1 MGIEPTPRLF
11 GRGTGFEVRQAHQH
25 PSAPTFIIDQALFR
39 RYVKF
44 LFFGDKLRK
53 VHAMRETFDRKIIY
67 LDNAA
72 TSWPKPEAV
81 YEAVDHA
88 MRYSGNASRS
98 GHRLALEAD
107 RLLYQTRKLLASF
120 FNVQDP
126 AQVVF
131 TKNCTEALNVALKG
145 LLKVGDH
152 VITTSMEHNSV
163 LRPLSRLQRSG
174 VEVTVLQASK
184 EGYVT
189 PKQVAEAIRGNTK
202 LIAVTHA
209 SNVVGTIMPIA
220 DIGKVAHDHGV
231 LFLVDAAQTAGVLP
245 IDMEQCF
252 IDVLCVPG
260 HKSLMGPSGTGALLV
275 REGIVVEPLIEGGTG
290 SLSESIEQP
299 SFMPDRLESGT
310 LNVVGIAG
318 LKAGLE
324 FIMGEGL
331 SNIRQHELKLT
342 NMLLEGLS
350 ELDNVTVYG
359 PKDVERMV
367 GVVSAVVKGVD
378 PARVS
383 ALLDQEYGIA
393 TRPGLHCAP
402 LAHKSIGTFETG
414 TVRFSVGF
422 FNTLED
428 IEETIRAMK
437 HIVKEYG

>member
-1 MGIEPTPRLF
+1 
-11 GRGTGFEVRQAHQH
+11 
-25 PSAPTFIIDQALFR
+25 
-39 RYVKF
+39 
-44 LFFGDKLRK
+44 
-53 VHAMRETFDRKIIY
+53 
-67 LDNAA
+67 
-72 TSWPKPEAV
+72 
-81 YEAVDHA
+81 
-88 MRYSGNASRS
+88 
-98 GHRLALEAD
+98 
-107 RLLYQTRKLLASF
+107 LASF

-131 TKNCTEALNVALKG
+131 TKSCTEALNVALKG
-145 LLKVGDH
+145 LLKLGDH

-163 LRPLSRLQRSG
+163 LRPLSRLHRSG
-174 VEVTVLQASK
+174 VEVTVLQANK
-184 EGYVT
+184 EGCVT
-189 PKQVAEAIRGNTK
+189 PEQVAEAIRDNTK
-202 LIAVTHA
+202 LVAVTHA

-260 HKSLMGPSGTGALLV
+260 HKSLMGPTGTGALLV
-275 REGIVVEPLIEGGTG
+275 REGVVVEPLIEGGTG
-290 SLSESIEQP
+290 SLSESVEQP

-324 FIMGEGL
+324 FIMEVGL
-331 SNIRQHELKLT
+331 SDIRQHELKLT
-342 NMLLEGLS
+342 QMFLEGLS
-350 ELDNVTVYG
+350 ELDNITVYG
-359 PKDVERMV
+359 PKDTERMV

-422 FNTLED
+422 FNTVED
-428 IEETIRAMK
+428 IEETVRAMK
-437 HIVKEYG
+437 HIVK